1 MTCYSK
7 ICGGKGLGEGG
18 GRGGLG
24 CVWVKV
30 SPSSAG
36 FLGREMI

>member
-7 ICGGKGLGEGG
+7 VCGGKGLGEGG

-24 CVWVKV
+24 LKV
-30 SPSSAG
+30 SPSSVG